1 MALCNLSLNL
11 DLNNNM
17 NVFVNCK
24 QFDTLN
30 INFNIFKSGLA
41 EDLKDYKARLKAFKS
56 DQTTLV
62 QEHTGVTISNNV
74 VTVKASEQ
82 LTNVSGNTIIEL
94 QFYNKIT
101 GEKKSTYNIILTVY
115 ESSINVDGSISKSTY
130 TLLEELEY
138 KLDQATDYF
147 ESIEKATN
155 LNNDL
160 KLNITQAT
168 TLSATLKDNTD
179 KGTTIDNSLKENIPK
194 ATEGNTTLLA
204 TIETSKT
211 TKTGLDESI
220 KKANDFITANGNISE
235 LATKVDQNTKDIA
248 ALSNPNL
255 LINGDFQVWQRG
267 TSFNIPSWN
276 TVYTADRWGC
286 GSEKGATV
294 EKTDKGLK
302 ITNTVQ
308 GVGTNIYQRIEDDT
322 TRKLVGKKVTLT
334 FYTNGATDL
343 CKKMWVAGIEEG
355 KKFYYVDVPF
365 TDKGAKDTFSITVE
379 ISKFTKNIEFGFQ
392 IDATKVDSFVELVG
406 AKLEIGEKAT
416 PLTPLPY
423 GEELELCQRFYQNIN
438 LYKQNYF
445 GVGVLNSAGGTS
457 GALRINLSVPLRQY
471 PTIIL
476 KGELSIIPSSSVT
489 INALSPD
496 LLSPTICKAGATLS
510 KELPVGV
517 YMVEGKNAEDSLSLD
532 AEIY

>member
-1 MALCNLSLNL
+1 MALCDLSLNL

-147 ESIEKATN
+147 ENIEKVTN
-155 LNNDL
+155 LNNDI

-168 TLSATLKDNTD
+168 TLNATLKDNTD

-220 KKANDFITANGNISE
+220 KKANDFITANGNISD
-235 LATKVDQNTKDIA
+235 LANRVDQNTKDIA
-248 ALSNPNL
+248 TLSNPNL

-267 TSFNIPSWN
+267 TSFENIN
-276 TVYTADRWGC
+276 GYTADRWKVFCGNC
-286 GSEKGATV
+286 STNISKVQMDTPEGKKNCIKINLSQCNNASFILRQYLEDIPLGTPLTLSYWVKGVKGSEVATTFYDANRKS
-294 EKTDKGLK
+294 EILTGEWQK
-302 ITNTVQ
+302 ITNNYTFPNDSSFKPTPFLCFLRND
-308 GVGTNIYQRIEDDT
+308 GNG
-322 TRKLVGKKVTLT
+322 KLLDG
-334 FYTNGATDL
+334 D
-343 CKKMWVAGIEEG
+343 
-355 KKFYYVDVPF
+355 YYI
-365 TDKGAKDTFSITVE
+365 A
-379 ISKFTKNIEFGFQ
+379 NM
-392 IDATKVDSFVELVG
+392 
-406 AKLEIGEKAT
+406 KLEIGNKAT
-416 PLTPLPY
+416 PLTPRPY
-423 GEELELCQRFYQNIN
+423 GEELVLCQRYYESGNSGG
-438 LYKQNYF
+438 LYKGVTTGQFFEAYCTTKKRVVPTVKFDSVFVSGDNTTSSTTLKNISDNYFNYMINASVGVEGQNY
-445 GVGVLNSAGGTS
+445 VVST
-457 GALRINLSVPLRQY
+457 
-471 PTIIL
+471 
-476 KGELSIIPSSSVT
+476 KW
-489 INALSPD
+489 NA
-496 LLSPTICKAGATLS
+496 
-510 KELPVGV
+510 
-517 YMVEGKNAEDSLSLD
+517 D